1 MDPQN
6 KLSPNDLDKLLPIAH
21 VEHKEIFN
29 AGSIAK
35 IITVIIVVLIIITT
49 AATSFLVLSLKSKID
64 QKPQVKLTKKT
75 SSSKLISAPSPVIT
89 KTIDE
94 TANWRIY
101 KTNDFEFK
109 YPNNYP
115 LLKWKEETLG
125 QISFSDELASL
136 SILEEPKGDGPVSN
150 SDENLNV
157 NSYKAKKIKGYIGA
171 IGGMV
176 PQSFIEYQIF
186 HPDGKRFFLI
196 TMYEL
201 TVKEEEKFTGPERPI
216 SSVPANDEKIFQQII
231 STFKFTN

>member
-6 KLSPNDLDKLLPIAH
+6 KPTLSDLDKLLPIAH
-21 VEHKEIFN
+21 VEHKEVFN
-29 AGSIAK
+29 AGNIAK
-35 IITVIIVVLIIITT
+35 FIAVIIAVLIVITSITT
-49 AATSFLVLSLKSKID
+49 IFMVSNLKSKID
-64 QKPQVKLTKKT
+64 QKSQLKLVKKT
-75 SSSKLISAPSPVIT
+75 TITSPTPV
-89 KTIDE
+89 DE